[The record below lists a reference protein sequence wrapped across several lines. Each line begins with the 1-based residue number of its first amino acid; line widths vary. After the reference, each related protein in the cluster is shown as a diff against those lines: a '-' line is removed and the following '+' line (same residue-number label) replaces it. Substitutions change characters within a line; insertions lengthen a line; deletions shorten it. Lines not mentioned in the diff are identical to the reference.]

1 MAVNLRPIDAT
12 ATKACAIWQNRQ
24 VDWPWPDMAAGW
36 RKRHPARFEL
46 AVWSGD
52 TLCGLAI
59 GRPAPTAPHL
69 SLYYLE
75 ANPAPEHPLHLK
87 VANVVIAAL
96 RSYAVAIGKT
106 ELRMVDPLPR
116 TIPFYCSHVM
126 GFELVTPRGEVPYR
140 RRSI

>member
-1 MAVNLRPIDAT
+1 M
-12 ATKACAIWQNRQ
+12 
-24 VDWPWPDMAAGW
+24 
-36 RKRHPARFEL
+36 
-46 AVWSGD
+46 
-52 TLCGLAI
+52 CGLAI